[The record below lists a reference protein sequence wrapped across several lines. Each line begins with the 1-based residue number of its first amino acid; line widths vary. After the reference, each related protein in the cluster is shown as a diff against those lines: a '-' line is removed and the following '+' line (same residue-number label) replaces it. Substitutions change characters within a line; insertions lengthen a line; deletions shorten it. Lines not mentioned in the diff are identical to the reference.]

1 MLTRR
6 IAAAVLAATVG
17 AVMAVASSGP
27 AYADYWQCTPDGE
40 HCWLV
45 VETPGGGGDNGGGG
59 DGGGGAGTNT
69 CEWQGQ
75 WVKCYQQGYG
85 WFNESDG
92 CYYIL
97 ESPQP
102 PTSDPLWEGRA
113 PGDGAIYRQRCWGDV
128 MGTPVWRQNPPPG
141 QPATVT
147 PAQLAARAIRAL
159 PMGKPQIGIVPESTG
174 RGLVGLPVWM
184 WTAVGETTWGPVSRT
199 ASVPGLAVTA
209 RATVTRIVWSMGD
222 GGSVT
227 CTNPGTPYQLAF
239 AGSTSPDCGWKYE
252 RSSRTQPDG
261 RYTVT
266 AIATWSIEWWVVGG
280 GETGDATVTRQAQTT
295 VQIDELQVVIQ

>member
-1 MLTRR
+1 M
-6 IAAAVLAATVG
+6 ATVACAALVVAG
-17 AVMAVASSGP
+17 AGP
-27 AYADYWQCTPDGE
+27 AYADYWQCTPNGE
-40 HCWLV
+40 SCWLV
-45 VETPGGGGDNGGGG
+45 VETPGEGGDNGGG
-59 DGGGGAGTNT
+59 DGGGGGGGGTNT

-75 WVKCYQQGYG
+75 WVKCYQEGFG

-102 PTSDPLWEGRA
+102 PVGDQAWEGHA
-113 PGDGAIYRQRCWGDV
+113 PGDGAVYRQRCSGAFL
-128 MGTPVWRQNPPPG
+128 GNPVWRQNPPPG

-159 PMGKPQIGIVPESTG
+159 PMGKPQIGVVPESTG

-209 RATVTRIVWSMGD
+209 RAEVKQIVWSMGD

-227 CTNPGTPYQLAF
+227 CTTAGTPYQPSF
-239 AGSTSPDCGWKYE
+239 EGTKSPDCGWKYE
-252 RSSRTQPDG
+252 RPSPPGG
-261 RYTVT
+261 RYTIT
-266 AIATWSIEWWVVGG
+266 ATSTWSIEWWVVVGG
-280 GETGDATVTRQAQTT
+280 GETGDASVTRQAQTT